1 MGAPKLLELNCPR
14 CDAPFVE
21 NAQLVKLDGKA
32 WCPKCGHHFV
42 PGDHEHSANRDI
54 ALTGPAGR
62 TRAERLADLKL
73 RWNAPAPPAKA
84 SAKASAKAQDK
95 AHAPA
100 AARQPRRISEVL
112 KTLDELLVRLD
123 AQRRNVYT
131 GPSDNG

>member
-42 PGDHEHSANRDI
+42 PGAHEHAAGRDI
-54 ALTGPAGR
+54 AVSGPAGR
-62 TRAERLADLKL
+62 TRAERLADLQL
-73 RWNAPAPPAKA
+73 RWNTPT
-84 SAKASAKAQDK
+84 
-95 AHAPA
+95 PA
-100 AARQPRRISEVL
+100 AAPARTREAAAKATPATTARQQTRISDVL

-123 AQRRNVYT
+123 AQRRNVYVA
-131 GPSDNG
+131 PSDKG